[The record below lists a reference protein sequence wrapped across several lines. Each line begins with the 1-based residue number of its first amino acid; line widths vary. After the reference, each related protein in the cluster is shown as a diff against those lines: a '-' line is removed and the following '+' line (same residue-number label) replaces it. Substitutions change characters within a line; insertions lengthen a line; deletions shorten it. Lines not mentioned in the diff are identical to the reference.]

1 MFCKHCGKQ
10 IADDSTFCQYCGGRQ
25 NSNIEQIA
33 EQQRVKVELDGQLK
47 ASLAPEMPKSPSVD

>member
-47 ASLAPEMPKSPSVD
+47 ASLAP